1 MLNRVIARTV
11 PRVAEQSGGRVRAAE
26 GRVVAHID
34 PGPRGVGLALGQHR
48 HRRVV
53 TVQTFCRQH
62 VGRDQVM

>member
-1 MLNRVIARTV
+1 MLDRVIARTI
-11 PRVAEQSGGRVRAAE
+11 PRVAEQSGGRVRTAE